1 MVIRY
6 ADSSPEEQPGRY
18 FWLLGLIFEVI
29 SQQSSSI
36 IVMRPL
42 SILLTVLKPEI
53 YVTDDNLAL
62 SDKNR
67 KTTDQISLSPAH
79 RLPSSTALVLMEDC
93 FYYHLYEVSVSML
106 VSICICCKFVS
117 TINCL
122 YKVYKKKSHKK

>member
-6 ADSSPEEQPGRY
+6 ADSSPIEKPGRY

-67 KTTDQISLSPAH
+67 KTTDQISLSLAH
-79 RLPSSTALVLMEDC
+79 
-93 FYYHLYEVSVSML
+93 
-106 VSICICCKFVS
+106 
-117 TINCL
+117 
-122 YKVYKKKSHKK
+122 

>member
-67 KTTDQISLSPAH
+67 KTTDQISLSPAL